1 MFPKQIP
8 GMIPDEFSRCEERGL
23 VVDHGKELSPI
34 ERMDA
39 ALQESIYQAFWKDS
53 VLRAMEYQEIDVRVE
68 DAVVYLNGHI
78 VSSTSQNRIKEALSA
93 IPGIVEIKN
102 NLVLDDQLT
111 VEIASAL
118 GALEHTYDC
127 KFFTGTSHGVVSLNG
142 VVSSD
147 KVRLLAEKVVA
158 SHPHVRGVINNV
170 RTSGNKMK
178 VQDQPF
184 LQPTIGEVI
193 YFLDG
198 ISGVVKQVIINPNNR
213 RVIAMTIQGK
223 FTDPRYEINPS
234 AYGSYGKAHLPEQL
248 VTVSMKAVRYLTRVS
263 GFLYIQSSERTRY
276 LDFDP
281 GIFVAP
287 DHDWQPPYPYCSED
301 VLFPIEYLNA
311 DIHIEN
317 DPEQF
322 PFGAVIEEASI
333 REQLFATDSFGL

>member
-93 IPGIVEIKN
+93 ILGIVEIKN

-178 VQDQPF
+178 AQDQPF
-184 LQPTIGEVI
+184 LQPAIGEVI

-223 FTDPRYEINPS
+223 FTDPRYEVSPS
-234 AYGSYGKAHLPEQL
+234 AYGNGKAQLPDQL

-287 DHDWQPPYPYCSED
+287 AHDWQPPYPYCSED

-311 DIHIEN
+311 DIPIEN

-333 REQLFATDSFGL
+333 REQFFATDSLGL

>member
-1 MFPKQIP
+1 MFSTQISGENP
-8 GMIPDEFSRCEERGL
+8 NEISRCEERGKGG
-23 VVDHGKELSPI
+23 DHGMKLSPI
-34 ERMDA
+34 EKIDA
-39 ALQESIYQAFWKDS
+39 DIKESIYHAFWKDS
-53 VLRAMEYQEIDVRVE
+53 VLRAMEYHEIDIRVK

-78 VSSTSQNRIKEALSA
+78 VSTTSQNRIKNIMAA
-93 IPGIVEIKN
+93 IPGVLGIKN
-102 NLVLDDQLT
+102 DLVLDDKLT
-111 VEIASAL
+111 LEVASAL

-147 KVRLLAEKVVA
+147 KVRLLAAKVVA

-178 VQDQPF
+178 AQDQPF
-184 LQPTIGEVI
+184 LQPAIGEVI

-223 FTDPRYEINPS
+223 FTDPRYEVSPS
-234 AYGSYGKAHLPEQL
+234 TYGNGKAQLPDQL

-281 GIFVAP
+281 GLFVAP
-287 DHDWQPPYPYCSED
+287 AHDWQPPYPYCSED
-301 VLFPIEYLNA
+301 VLFPIEYLDA

-333 REQLFATDSFGL
+333 REQFFATDSLGL

>member
-1 MFPKQIP
+1 MFPIQIH
-8 GMIPDEFSRCEERGL
+8 GMVPDEVSRCEERGQ
-23 VVDHGKELSPI
+23 VMTHGKELSPV
-34 ERMDA
+34 ERTDS
-39 ALQESIYQAFWKDS
+39 ALQESISQAFWKDA
-53 VLRAMEYQEIDVRVE
+53 VLRAVEYQEIDVRVK

-78 VSSTSQNRIKEALSA
+78 VSSTSQNRVKKSLSA

-118 GALEHTYDC
+118 GPLEHTYDC

-147 KVRLLAEKVVA
+147 KVRLLAEKVIA

-170 RTSGNKMK
+170 RTSGSKLK
-178 VQDQPF
+178 LQAQPF

-223 FTDPRYEINPS
+223 FTDPRYAISPS

-248 VTVSMKAVRYLTRVS
+248 VTVSIKAVRYLTRVS

-287 DHDWQPPYPYCSED
+287 AHDWQPPYPYCPED
-301 VLFPIEYLNA
+301 VLFPIEYHNA
-311 DIHIEN
+311 GIQIED
-317 DPEQF
+317 DPEQL
-322 PFGAVIEEASI
+322 PFGAVVEDSSV
-333 REQLFATDSFGL
+333 REQFFATDSLGL

>member
-1 MFPKQIP
+1 MFSIQIP
-8 GMIPDEFSRCEERGL
+8 GKNPDEISRCEERGQ
-23 VVDHGKELSPI
+23 VVDHGMELSPI
-34 ERMDA
+34 EKTDA
-39 ALQESIYQAFWKDS
+39 DIKESIYHAFWKDS
-53 VLRAMEYQEIDVRVE
+53 VLRAMEYHEIDIRVK

-78 VSSTSQNRIKEALSA
+78 VSATSQNRIKKAMAA
-93 IPGIVEIKN
+93 IPGILGIKN
-102 NLVLDDQLT
+102 DLVLDDKLT
-111 VEIASAL
+111 LEVASAL

-170 RTSGNKMK
+170 RNSGTKLK
-178 VQDQPF
+178 LQDQPF

-223 FTDPRYEINPS
+223 FTDPRYEVVS
-234 AYGSYGKAHLPEQL
+234 STYGNGKAHLPEQL

-287 DHDWQPPYPYCSED
+287 NHDWLPPYPYCSED
-301 VLFPIEYLNA
+301 VLFPIEYSNA
-311 DIHIEN
+311 DIQIED
-317 DPEQF
+317 DPAQL
-322 PFGAVIEEASI
+322 PFGAIMEDASI
-333 REQLFATDSFGL
+333 REQFFATDSLGL

>member
-8 GMIPDEFSRCEERGL
+8 GMIPDGVSRCEERVL

-34 ERMDA
+34 ERMDS
-39 ALQESIYQAFWKDS
+39 ALQESIYHAFWKDS
-53 VLRAMEYQEIDVRVE
+53 VLRAMEYQEIDVRVK

-78 VSSTSQNRIKEALSA
+78 VSFTSQNRIKKALSA

-118 GALEHTYDC
+118 GLLEHTYDC

-142 VVSSD
+142 VVSND
-147 KVRLLAEKVVA
+147 KVRLLAERVVA

-170 RTSGNKMK
+170 RTSGAKLK
-178 VQDQPF
+178 LQGQPF
-184 LQPTIGEVI
+184 LQPAIGEVI

-223 FTDPRYEINPS
+223 FTDPRYEVSPS
-234 AYGSYGKAHLPEQL
+234 TYGNGKAQLPDQL

-263 GFLYIQSSERTRY
+263 GLLYIQSSERTRY

-281 GIFVAP
+281 GLFVAP
-287 DHDWQPPYPYCSED
+287 AHDWQPPYPYCSED
-301 VLFPIEYLNA
+301 VLFPIEYLDA

-333 REQLFATDSFGL
+333 REQFFATDSLGL

>member
-1 MFPKQIP
+1 
-8 GMIPDEFSRCEERGL
+8 MIPDEFSRCEERGL

-39 ALQESIYQAFWKDS
+39 ALQESIYQVFWKDS
-53 VLRAMEYQEIDVRVE
+53 VLRAMEYQEIDVRVK

-78 VSSTSQNRIKEALSA
+78 VSFTSQNRIKKALSA

-102 NLVLDDQLT
+102 NLILDDQLT

-118 GALEHTYDC
+118 GLLEHTYDC

-147 KVRLLAEKVVA
+147 KVRLLAAKVVA

-178 VQDQPF
+178 AQDQPF
-184 LQPTIGEVI
+184 LQPMIGEVI

-223 FTDPRYEINPS
+223 FTDPRYEVSPS
-234 AYGSYGKAHLPEQL
+234 TYGNGKAQLPDQL

-281 GIFVAP
+281 GLFVAP
-287 DHDWQPPYPYCSED
+287 AHDWQPPYPYCSED

-333 REQLFATDSFGL
+333 REQFFATDSLGL